1 MTRDPLDAPA
11 TPDRLRA
18 LAGAG
23 LLSAPALERAL
34 DLARARPD
42 RESWYGFAHSRLLL
56 VGACLCAAGVIFF
69 VAANWGALH
78 PWTRMGLVAGA
89 LVAAALAAGALG
101 LGTLPG
107 RAALLLSGLLFG
119 PLVAI
124 YGQTY
129 QTGADAWELFTL
141 WAAVFTGHALLAR
154 LGVTWM
160 VWLALA
166 HTAALAWTVQTL
178 GGDLVA
184 GDQAVALAVIAAAD
198 AALVALA
205 QRLLPGSEGALL
217 ARSAAAVGLTLLTG
231 VVAIVAGT
239 LELQAGQWPS
249 LVALPAAWAG
259 MLWLYRRRRPDL
271 FMLSLVAASVLVVA
285 SSLAGHVIFET
296 LDLETW
302 GFWLMGILVCAEVWL
317 LARWML
323 RWRAVH
329 QELEQDLERA
339 SGIPATRADAPAGE
353 EPEARTATRTDEKPD
368 TRTDTQTDKPDADTG
383 EGMTPGGAP

>member
-11 TPDRLRA
+11 TPEALRA

-23 LLSAPALERAL
+23 LLSAEALERGLAL
-34 DLARARPD
+34 AGARPD
-42 RESWYGFAHSRLLL
+42 RESWYGFARSRLLL
-56 VGACLCAAGVIFF
+56 AGAGLFAAGVIFF

-78 PWTRMGLVAGA
+78 PWARMGLVAGA
-89 LVAAALAAGALG
+89 LVAAALIAGALG
-101 LGTLPG
+101 LRTLPG
-107 RAALLLSGLLFG
+107 RAALLLSGLLLG
-119 PLVAI
+119 PLLAI

-141 WAAVFTGHALLAR
+141 WAAVFTLHALLAR
-154 LGVTWM
+154 VGVTWM

-166 HTAALAWTVQTL
+166 HTAALTWTVQTL
-178 GGDLVA
+178 GGEVVA
-184 GDQAVALAVIAAAD
+184 GDQAVALAAIAAAD

-217 ARSAAAVGLTLLTG
+217 ARSAAAAGLFLLTG

-239 LELQAGQWPS
+239 LELEAGQWPA
-249 LVALPAAWAG
+249 LVALPVAWGG
-259 MLWLYRRRRPDL
+259 MFWRYRRRRPDL
-271 FMLSLVAASVLVVA
+271 FMLFLLAVSALVVA
-285 SSLAGHVIFET
+285 SSLAAHVIFET

-323 RWRAVH
+323 HWRAVH
-329 QELEQDLERA
+329 QELEQALEPPPGRPDDRTEPA
-339 SGIPATRADAPAGE
+339 ARSGG
-353 EPEARTATRTDEKPD
+353 
-368 TRTDTQTDKPDADTG
+368 
-383 EGMTPGGAP
+383 TP